1 VITITLALQ
10 CGGFLADK
18 WIGKD
23 EPDVFGEAMTPSL
36 RKYLDMINIWG
47 GWSLFQKLLETLAK
61 IAEKH
66 SVTVSNVAT
75 RWVLDFPYVGAAI
88 IGVRMGVSEHTK
100 ENLEVYG
107 WSLDGEDAEIL
118 ENVLEQSR
126 QTELFADM
134 GDCGSEYRLASA
146 SERKTM

>member
-1 VITITLALQ
+1 
-10 CGGFLADK
+10 
-18 WIGKD
+18 
-23 EPDVFGEAMTPSL
+23 
-36 RKYLDMINIWG
+36 MINIWG
-47 GWSLFQKLLETLAK
+47 NWSLFQKLLETLAK

-100 ENLEVYG
+100 ENLAVYG

-134 GDCGSEYRLASA
+134 GDCGSEYRLASP